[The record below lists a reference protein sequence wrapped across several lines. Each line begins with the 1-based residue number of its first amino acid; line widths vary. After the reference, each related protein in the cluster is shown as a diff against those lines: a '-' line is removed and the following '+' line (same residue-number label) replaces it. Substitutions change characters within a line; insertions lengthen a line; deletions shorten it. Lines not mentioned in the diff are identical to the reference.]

1 MIYKFMHETAR
12 TIHTLANFLVCY
24 CLRLPRTVAHPMR
37 SLRKPCVWFICFA
50 FVLLLSL
57 IEGPYSWGLGK
68 IAVTPRLQSH
78 YRRRA
83 TLFVTS
89 IRHEN
94 KGAGLQA
101 HVALPGE
108 GGGVLDTKPAS
119 TLTTG
124 TDGGLSPP
132 AQISAPPSEPGRH
145 VAEFLNR
152 AAVARSML
160 IGEVHYDFMAGPSAR
175 KRTAETADAGTS
187 TAPVTPL
194 RIAQFSQVYMP
205 AWTGSFAGCDRPCEA
220 VGGNGNV
227 SAAAS
232 ADVVVI
238 NMMRPDAPWTRPPGQ
253 IWVGTYFESPD
264 HYPTLRD
271 AATLARF
278 NYTSGYRPDADFPIF
293 NMVRDTGGSLH
304 VTLAWPLPG
313 HALKCRHPMMS
324 TWISNCHLD
333 SLSRLRLL
341 TELVRHNVTVSSYG
355 RCGPGHASP
364 LMGPDLDPR
373 WRDWAAAGGPGA
385 EKAAVS
391 AQHLFMYAA
400 ENSGCA
406 YYITEKVI
414 HAFLGGS
421 VPVYLGDSASLNFKD
436 ALLRYRW
443 TGVVM

>member
-253 IWVGTYFESPD
+253 IWVGTCDTCVYCLSLL
-264 HYPTLRD
+264 PTPSRIPVSFFIAPRLGQD
-271 AATLARF
+271 AGVG
-278 NYTSGYRPDADFPIF
+278 SG
-293 NMVRDTGGSLH
+293 
-304 VTLAWPLPG
+304 
-313 HALKCRHPMMS
+313 
-324 TWISNCHLD
+324 
-333 SLSRLRLL
+333 
-341 TELVRHNVTVSSYG
+341 SS
-355 RCGPGHASP
+355 
-364 LMGPDLDPR
+364 
-373 WRDWAAAGGPGA
+373 
-385 EKAAVS
+385 
-391 AQHLFMYAA
+391 
-400 ENSGCA
+400 
-406 YYITEKVI
+406 
-414 HAFLGGS
+414 
-421 VPVYLGDSASLNFKD
+421 
-436 ALLRYRW
+436 
-443 TGVVM
+443 